1 MGLIRPTCSD
11 FYGDSESMNVGFPE
25 ILIGLVLLCIPSAL
39 LVWLG
44 FAIGKGVGFKEGIR
58 EQVSPRGSTD
68 KTGRP

>member
-1 MGLIRPTCSD
+1 
-11 FYGDSESMNVGFPE
+11 MNVGFPE